1 MKAEKSTAV
10 VTILVVEDSP
20 TQAERLQYILEQHGY
35 GLAAVRN
42 GREALAAIERSVPT
56 LVISDVVMPEM
67 DGYQL
72 CGRIKGTS
80 AFKNIPVILLT
91 SLNDPADVVRG
102 LEAGADSFIFK
113 PYDEQYLLARIAYIL
128 ANRHLREREGTH
140 MGVEVFFAGRNFFIT
155 SDRLQ
160 ILNLLLSTF
169 EAAVEKNRE
178 LMSAQSELRDLNQH
192 LETRIAERTAT
203 IAAEIKERVQAQ
215 SRLQSQ
221 LRRLDLLHR
230 ITRAIGERQDLQS
243 IFQVAIGRLEDDLPI
258 DFGCVCLH
266 EVATQ
271 TSIVSC
277 VGPRSGALAAG
288 LQLTTQAQLPI
299 DADGLARCMR
309 GELVY
314 EADLE
319 RSPFAFLERLA
330 SAGLRSAVVAPLSA
344 EGKIFGALVAARLQ
358 ANSFTSA
365 DCEFLQQVSDHVALA
380 AHQAQLYG
388 SLQRAYEDLRQ
399 SQHTMLQQERLRAL
413 GQMAS
418 GVAHD
423 INNALSPVALYT
435 HSLLEREDNLSER
448 ARKYLTTIQRAV
460 QGVAHTVA
468 RMREFYRPGEPQRT
482 PLPID
487 INDLIQQVLD
497 LPRVRWRDEPEEHGI
512 VISVQTELAS
522 ELPSVMG
529 NESEMRD
536 ALTNLIFNAVDA
548 MPDGGVLTLRTRSL
562 AGTGLVR
569 VEVVDTGV
577 GMDADTRSRCLEPF
591 FTTKGERGTGL
602 GLAMVYGA
610 VQRHNGEIEIDSERG
625 KGTTIRIIL
634 PIGKQENA
642 PTVRHPVFRS
652 AAQRLPILIVDDDSL
667 IIESL
672 RAVLEGDGHVVTAA
686 ESGQAGIEAFDAALL
701 NQTPF
706 ALVITDLGMPYVDGR
721 RVAAAVKAVSPATPV
736 VMLTGWGQRLI
747 DEQQVPP
754 HVDRVLNKPPKVGEL
769 RLALAELAGG

>member
-1 MKAEKSTAV
+1 MKAETSSAA

-35 GLAAVRN
+35 GLLAVRN
-42 GREALAAIERSVPT
+42 GREALAAIERGMPT

-91 SLNDPADVVRG
+91 SLSDPADVVRG

-128 ANRHLREREGTH
+128 ANRHLRQRDGAQ

-178 LMSAQSELRDLNQH
+178 LMAAQYELRDLNQH

-203 IAAEIKERVQAQ
+203 IAAEMKERVQAQ

-271 TSIVSC
+271 TSIISC
-277 VGPRSGALAAG
+277 VGPRGAALAAG
-288 LQLTTQAQLPI
+288 LQLTSPQTRLPT
-299 DADGLARCMR
+299 DVDGLARCVR

-319 RSPFAFLERLA
+319 RSPVEFLKRLA

-344 EGKIFGALVAARLQ
+344 EGKVFGALVVARLQ
-358 ANSFTSA
+358 ANSFSTA

-399 SQHTMLQQERLRAL
+399 SQQTMLQQERLRAL

-435 HSLLEREDNLSER
+435 HSLLESENNLSER
-448 ARKYLTTIQRAV
+448 ARKYLGTIQRAV

-468 RMREFYRPGEPQRT
+468 RMREFYRPGESRRAL
-482 PLPID
+482 LPID
-487 INDLIQQVLD
+487 INDLIQQVVD
-497 LPRVRWRDEPEEHGI
+497 LTRVRWRDEPEEHGI
-512 VISVQTELAS
+512 VVSVQTELAAQ
-522 ELPSVMG
+522 LPAVMG
-529 NESEMRD
+529 DESEMRD

-548 MPDGGVLTLRTRSL
+548 MPDGGVLTLRTHSR
-562 AGTGLVR
+562 GGV
-569 VEVVDTGV
+569 VHIEVADTGV
-577 GMDADTRSRCLEPF
+577 GMNTETRTRCLEPF

-610 VQRHNGEIEIDSERG
+610 VQRHEGEIEIDSEPG
-625 KGTTIRIIL
+625 QGTTIRVIL
-634 PIGKQENA
+634 PVGKQGKT
-642 PTVRHPVFRS
+642 PTVRDPVFRS
-652 AAQRLPILIVDDDSL
+652 SRQRLPILIIDDDAL

-672 RAVLEGDGHVVTAA
+672 RTVLESDGHIVTAA
-686 ESGQAGIEAFDAALL
+686 DGGQAGIEAFDAALL
-701 NQTPF
+701 KQTPF
-706 ALVITDLGMPYVDGR
+706 ALVITDLGMPYVEGR

-736 VMLTGWGQRLI
+736 VMLTGWGQRLV

-754 HVDRVLNKPPKVGEL
+754 HVDRVLNKPPKLGEL
-769 RLALAELAGG
+769 RLALTELGGG